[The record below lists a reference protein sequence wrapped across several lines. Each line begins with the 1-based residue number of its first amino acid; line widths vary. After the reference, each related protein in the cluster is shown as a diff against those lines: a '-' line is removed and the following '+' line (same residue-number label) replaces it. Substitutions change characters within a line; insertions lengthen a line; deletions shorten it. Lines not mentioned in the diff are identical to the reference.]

1 MKCAKLLLITDQI
14 KEMVVKGNLTVEVVA
29 AREWMQR

>member
-14 KEMVVKGNLTVEVVA
+14 KEMVVKGNLTVEVVSA
-29 AREWMQR
+29 LEWMQR